1 MTQLPGV
8 IQAVELQLVQLTEGL
23 LLGEARLV
31 DLLLGVE
38 HVEERARAE
47 IEILLL
53 VQFAGAGAE
62 GFLATLDL
70 QRALQAHHL
79 AAGFQQFLADIKAR
93 TLNGGLRR
101 LHRVSG
107 SVTRAVRPPPW

>member
-38 HVEERARAE
+38 HVEQRARAE

-53 VQFAGAGAE
+53 VQFAGG
-62 GFLATLDL
+62 
-70 QRALQAHHL
+70 RAL
-79 AAGFQQFLADIKAR
+79 
-93 TLNGGLRR
+93 
-101 LHRVSG
+101 
-107 SVTRAVRPPPW
+107 RASWRP